1 LGGSQLVR
9 LFIMIGLLLMPAIG
23 TYGAEQI
30 YSAGNFYRDLNTALF
45 DVINRGLGKE
55 ALVLIQQGA
64 NIEARDRSGNTALL
78 LAATTARSKLVKE
91 LIEMGANIN
100 HQNLIGSTAILQA
113 ASADRGKNV
122 AILLE
127 AGAEFNV
134 RNNKGLT
141 PITAAA
147 FNGDEASFQ
156 LLLDNGANPD
166 DMDNSQKT
174 AIVYASA
181 KGFVSIV
188 RKLLDTGININQRY
202 GNDLTVL
209 MWSAGYSNDV
219 PPKDAVKMVQLLLD
233 HSAAIDLQDNR
244 GWSAMMT
251 AANMGHTAVVEM
263 LIKTGADVHI
273 TSKDNKTAA
282 ILARAGG
289 YLETLSV
296 LNAVGAN

>member
-1 LGGSQLVR
+1 MGDSEVVR
-9 LFIMIGLLLMPAIG
+9 LIIVIGLLLMSAIP
-23 TYGAEQI
+23 TYGAEQV

-45 DVINRGLGKE
+45 DVIKRGLSKE
-55 ALVLIQQGA
+55 ALVLIQQGG

-78 LAATTARSKLVKE
+78 LAARTARSKLVKK

-100 HQNLIGSTAILQA
+100 HQNLIGSTAILRA

-127 AGAEFNV
+127 AGAEFNL

-147 FNGDEASFQ
+147 FNGDEDSFQ
-156 LLLDNGANPD
+156 LLLDKGANPD
-166 DMDNSQKT
+166 VMDNSQKT
-174 AIVYASA
+174 AIVYAAA
-181 KGFVSIV
+181 KGFVDIV
-188 RKLLDTGININQRY
+188 RRLLNTGININQRY
-202 GNDLTVL
+202 GNELTVL

-219 PPKDAVKMVQLLLD
+219 PPSDAVKMIQLLLD
-233 HSAAIDLQDNR
+233 HDVALDLQDNR

-251 AANMGHTAVVEM
+251 AANMGHTAVVEI

-282 ILARAGG
+282 KLARAGG

>member
-1 LGGSQLVR
+1 MANYTIV
-9 LFIMIGLLLMPAIG
+9 MGLLLMSLIPA
-23 TYGAEQI
+23 YGADQI
-30 YSAGNFYRDLNTALF
+30 YSGGTLYRDHNTALF
-45 DVINRGLGKE
+45 DVIKRGLGKE
-55 ALVLIQQGA
+55 ALLLIQQGA

-78 LAATTARSKLVKE
+78 LAARTARSQLVKK

-100 HQNLIGSTAILQA
+100 HQNLIGSTAVLQA
-113 ASADRGKNV
+113 ASANRGNNV

-147 FNGDEASFQ
+147 FNGDEDSFQ

-174 AIVYASA
+174 AIVYAAA
-181 KGFVSIV
+181 KGFVGIV

-219 PPKDAVKMVQLLLD
+219 PPRDAVKMVQLLLD
-233 HSAAIDLQDNR
+233 HDAALDLQDNR
-244 GWSAMMT
+244 GWSAIMT
-251 AANMGHTAVVEM
+251 AANMGHTAVVEI
-263 LIKTGADVHI
+263 LIKAGADMHI

-282 ILARAGG
+282 KLARTGG